1 MGGKGDCETISICL
15 DKIQS
20 EVHKISLF
28 TNIFGFFGT
37 RATFAKVKDA
47 YIHLVDMD
55 NKKELCRYSLT
66 EDISNFS
73 ACHFADIIKDELGD
87 WSFIVVGTGLN
98 GQIKDI
104 EKYCNEGH

>member
-1 MGGKGDCETISICL
+1 MGGKGDCETISIYL
-15 DKIQS
+15 DKLNPK
-20 EVHKISLF
+20 VYKISLF
-28 TNIFGFFGT
+28 ANIFGFFGT

-73 ACHFADIIKDELGD
+73 ACHFADIIKR
-87 WSFIVVGTGLN
+87 
-98 GQIKDI
+98 
-104 EKYCNEGH
+104 